1 MKEKEKPLLTIK
13 TKYNVIYNFLNK
25 HATTFVIIVFILIVL
40 IAQKELVE
48 YGVLILVIYLIYLIL
63 ITIYNKRKARESI
76 YNFYENRLEYNKKI
90 NNDDLEKVLYT
101 DITQIN
107 YSQTFS
113 QSVFKIGTIT
123 IYTKNEKITKRLIII
138 NEVRDVKFVY
148 EKILEILG
156 EKEEQ

>member
-1 MKEKEKPLLTIK
+1 MKEKDKPLLTIK
-13 TKYNVIYNFLNK
+13 PKYNVIYNFLNK
-25 HATTFVIIVFILIVL
+25 HAATFVIIVFILIAL
-40 IAQKELVE
+40 IAQQELVE
-48 YGVLILVIYLIYLIL
+48 YGVLILVIYIIYLI
-63 ITIYNKRKARESI
+63 IVTIYNKRKARESI
-76 YNFYENRLEYNKKI
+76 YNFYEDRLEYNKKI

-107 YSQTFS
+107 YAQTFS
-113 QSVFKIGTIT
+113 QSIFKIGTIT
-123 IYTKNEKITKRLIII
+123 LHTKNEKISKRLIVM